1 MLLWRISN
9 HSTLEGQGG
18 LMASARW
25 HTQGRRI
32 VYLAETPAG
41 ALLEALV
48 HLELDLD
55 NLPPSYQLLKAEAPD
70 QMSMDRVEESKLAA
84 NWRAD
89 LVSTRT
95 IGDQW
100 LAGGSTALLR
110 IPSAILPETWNVLL
124 NPQHPEASS
133 VSVKWRHAYPWDDRL
148 LQ

>member
-9 HSTLEGQGG
+9 HSTLDGEGG
-18 LMASARW
+18 LIASARW
-25 HTQGRRI
+25 HTRGHRI
-32 VYLAETPAG
+32 VYLAETSAG

-55 NLPPSYQLLKAEAPD
+55 NLPPSYQLLKAEASD
-70 QMSMDRVEESKLAA
+70 GVSVLHVEESKLPA

-100 LAGGSTALLR
+100 LASGDTALLR
-110 IPSAILPETWNVLL
+110 IPSVIVPETWNLLL
-124 NPQHPEASS
+124 NPQHREASA
-133 VSVKWRHAYPWDDRL
+133 VRVKWRRAYPWDTRL